1 LIQLREFKG
10 EEDAEAELFADEKEQ
25 AAQIK
30 AAEERIRAVNVPG
43 MLKVRLPFF
52 SFYFFVAISTLVL
65 IIDPA
70 VC

>member
-1 LIQLREFKG
+1 LREFKG

-52 SFYFFVAISTLVL
+52 FSFF
-65 IIDPA
+65 
-70 VC
+70 